1 VLVRCVAIALHS
13 LSLLVP
19 EAGGRDRWRT
29 RWARSLG
36 DYVLWLESRGLPK
49 AAVRKLLLRYL
60 SDGAAEAFSSRW
72 PAPVIREGT
81 QRRLRSP
88 WVALVLPLT
97 VLALGLWW
105 SHGVSLL
112 RTAWRPLA
120 PAAGDR
126 LVTAV
131 PERSFF
137 GKAHGFTPRQF
148 YLVQTRTKSY
158 STIAGYAIR
167 LQNIDGRLRR
177 IALVTPGLFGM
188 LGMTEGQV
196 YVTEQLGP
204 EWLGRSIQT
213 GGRSYRVTGVWPRD
227 FRPAL
232 MRPDFWIPETPDRL
246 DTTMA
251 ALLAPGVTLDAA
263 SKELRETL
271 LSAPVRKGSGTPT
284 AVVPLRPGPAAILQS
299 LWTGFICTSIG
310 LVCYAIW
317 CASRRHTRRMELFF
331 LAKAVPL
338 MAGVFCCSVAGVGI
352 QASGT
357 AAGPFLVF
365 WLSGIGAVLA
375 IWWARRDQ
383 HLRCPRCLARMTLSV
398 QIGSHGAA
406 LLEGV
411 GDEVLCEYGHGS
423 LWLPGTAAQGFGP
436 EVWRSQ

>member
-1 VLVRCVAIALHS
+1 

-19 EAGGRDRWRT
+19 NAGERERWRA
-29 RWARSLG
+29 RWVRSLG

-49 AAVRKLLLRYL
+49 ADIRKLLLRYL
-60 SDGAAEAFSSRW
+60 SDGAAEAFTSRW
-72 PAPVIREGT
+72 PVPVLRDGT

-88 WVALVLPLT
+88 WVALALPLT

-105 SHGVSLL
+105 SNGVSLL
-112 RTAWRPLA
+112 RTALRPLE

-131 PERSFF
+131 PEHSFF

-148 YLVQTRTKSY
+148 DLVRNRSKSY
-158 STIAGYAIR
+158 SAIAGYAIR
-167 LQNIDGRLRR
+167 LQNVDGRLRR

-188 LGMTEGQV
+188 LGMTEGQA

-204 EWLGRSIQT
+204 EWLGRPVQT
-213 GGRSYRVTGVWPRD
+213 GGRIYRITCVWPRD

-232 MRPDFWIPETPDRL
+232 ARPDFWIPEIPDGF
-246 DTTMA
+246 DTTMV
-251 ALLAPGVTLDAA
+251 ALLAPGVTLEAA

-271 LSAPVRKGSGTPT
+271 MSAPVRKGAGTPT
-284 AVVPLRPGPAAILQS
+284 AVIPLRSGPAAILQS
-299 LWTGFICTSIG
+299 LWIGFVSTAIG

-317 CASRRHTRRMELFF
+317 CAIRRRALRMELFF
-331 LAKAVPL
+331 LAKALPL
-338 MAGVFCCSVAGVGI
+338 IAGVFCCSVAGIGI
-352 QASGT
+352 PASGT
-357 AAGPFLVF
+357 AAGPFIVF

-398 QIGSHGAA
+398 QIGTHGAA